1 MYSAWLAEFLSDLM
15 VIPSRQHKREIPR
28 GITSGLLNGKQ
39 IAPDSL
45 TESVMSMS
53 ARHA

>member
-15 VIPSRQHKREIPR
+15 AILSRQREREIPR
-28 GITSGLLNGKQ
+28 GITSGLLNGQ
-39 IAPDSL
+39 QVAPDSL
-45 TESVMSMS
+45 AESVMSLS